1 MTFPQGTDAD
11 TGPGTRRTATFPIPQ
26 RAGIIIFR
34 QVSRSTRGFF
44 RSIGARTFF
53 TREMVRAFREW
64 RTWLP
69 LTLGQARNIG
79 VDSLPLVFTVSAF
92 IGAVT
97 AFQTFYQLFPGAQL
111 SAVAW
116 ITRQSIVLELGPLLT
131 ALVLAGRVGARMTA
145 EIGTMRVTEQID
157 ALETLAYDPVA
168 YLVVPRFVAAMLML
182 PLLTII
188 ANATGIFAGY
198 LISIAATDVT
208 HNDFVSGLRLTFDR
222 FQVVYGLIKATLFG
236 AAISLIGTYEGY
248 ITEAGAEGV
257 GRSTARTV
265 VISSVMILLLD
276 ALTAVYLAQYL
287 QS

>member
-1 MTFPQGTDAD
+1 VTLPRGTGAGTDIR
-11 TGPGTRRTATFPIPQ
+11 PTATFPIPQ
-26 RAGIIIFR
+26 RAGIVIFR
-34 QVSRSTRGFF
+34 QISRSTRGFF
-44 RSIGARTFF
+44 RSIGSRTYF
-53 TREMVRAFREW
+53 TREMFRAFREW

-69 LTLGQARNIG
+69 LTIDQSRNIG
-79 VDSLPLVFTVSAF
+79 VDSLPLVFTVAGF

-168 YLVVPRFVAAMLML
+168 YLVVPRFMAALLML

-198 LISIAATDVT
+198 LIALGATDVT

-222 FQVVYGLIKATLFG
+222 FQVVYGLIKATSFG

-265 VISSVMILLLD
+265 VISSVIILLLD
-276 ALTAVYLAQYL
+276 ALTALYLARYL